1 MNKTYVYLH
10 HDGMEIFF
18 SDHMLSK
25 EECYCSLCDEYDT
38 FIDACDDEESF
49 GKLLT
54 KLFSEGYDLAPCED
68 FNYLIEKYGTENQK
82 NFYLSE
88 EYATHGL

>member
-1 MNKTYVYLH
+1 MYKRYVYLNH
-10 HDGMEIFF
+10 GGMDIFYTE
-18 SDHMLSK
+18 HELTK
-25 EECYCSLCDEYDT
+25 EECYCSDCDDYDT
-38 FIDACDDEESF
+38 LIDVCDNEKSF

-88 EYATHGL
+88 EYANHGL